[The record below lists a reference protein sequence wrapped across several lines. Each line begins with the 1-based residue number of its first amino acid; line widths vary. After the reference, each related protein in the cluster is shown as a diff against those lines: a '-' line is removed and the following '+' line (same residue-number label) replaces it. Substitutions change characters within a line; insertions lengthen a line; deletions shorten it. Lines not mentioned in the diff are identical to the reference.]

1 MLISD
6 DDRNSLREDGYVLV
20 RELLTRQEVAACRE
34 EIGEH
39 FPTCDQRLADP
50 DRYANTP
57 MAAFFPYAG
66 PTLNHVSVHPAV
78 IDLVA
83 RVLGTDELRIGDAV
97 AQAKYGRLAGPT
109 RDQRLHNDAWEGAS
123 LVHPLE
129 SGIFQRVFAIV
140 YLTDVTEHL
149 APTYVVP
156 RSACENAALV
166 TEAGLASYVREDY
179 PELYEAE
186 RPVEAPAGS
195 ALITLGRTI
204 HRGSAMRADR
214 GERFALFTNY
224 HAAAATWQRSRT
236 FVSLPGAPEG
246 PAASQFMASATP
258 QQRQLFGF
266 PPPGHAYWNP
276 TTTRQI
282 AELYPGMDLAPYTRI
297 AAVAG
302 ADGARTAVPAAAA
315 TRGPRPPTRQGARVP
330 ARDG

>member
-1 MLISD
+1 MLISE
-6 DDRNSLREDGYVLV
+6 DDRNALLEDGYVLV
-20 RELLTRQEVAACRE
+20 RELLTAEEVAACRE

-39 FPTCDQRLADP
+39 FPTCEQRLADP
-50 DRYANTP
+50 DRYANMP

-66 PTLNHVSVHPAV
+66 AMLNHVSTHPAL

-83 RVLGTDELRIGDAV
+83 RVLGAHDLRIGDAV
-97 AQAKYGRLAGPT
+97 LQAKYGTLAGPT
-109 RDQRLHNDAWEGAS
+109 RDQRLHNDAWEGVS

-140 YLTDVTEHL
+140 YLTDVSEDL

-156 RSACENAALV
+156 RSACEDIALV
-166 TEAGLASYVREDY
+166 TDAGLASYFPEDH

-186 RPVEAPAGS
+186 RPIVAPAGS

-246 PAASQFMASATP
+246 PAARRFMASATP
-258 QQRQLFGF
+258 EQRQLFGF
-266 PPPGHAYWNP
+266 PPPGHAYWNQ
-276 TTTRQI
+276 TTRRQV
-282 AELYPGMDLAPYTRI
+282 AGLYPGIDLTPYTRI
-297 AAVAG
+297 AAVPG
-302 ADGARTAVPAAAA
+302 TDGAGSPAPASARKPVAVTGSGPAS
-315 TRGPRPPTRQGARVP
+315 
-330 ARDG
+330 